1 MPLRKF
7 RIGDTGE
14 EVYPQFIAALA
25 ERLDDPAGDRNLAV
39 RDALAQIYLGRD
51 VDLDEMVRDP
61 KVPLATRALVASFDP
76 RNATLE
82 AEYYREID
90 QDKWARN
97 KPLLWFWQMFDHS
110 PVGRNVRLGV
120 AMRAMLA
127 PRVFRRCGT
136 GVRIFHDVEFSFGYN
151 LSVGN
156 GVTIH
161 RNVLIDDRGEVVI
174 GDGASISDYANI
186 YSHSH
191 AVDDIHDVSLGRT
204 VIGERVRITY
214 HAVVLS
220 GVTVESDAMVGSM
233 GVASKPIGAGVIA
246 AGIPA
251 RPIGQKKVVGG
262 GS

>member
-7 RIGDTGE
+7 GIGPAGE
-14 EVYPQFIAALA
+14 EVYPRFVADLA
-25 ERLDDPAGDRNLAV
+25 ERFDDPAQDRNVVARDTLALLHLG
-39 RDALAQIYLGRD
+39 DSADFEKELA
-51 VDLDEMVRDP
+51 DP
-61 KVPLATRALVASFDP
+61 RVPLARKTLLASLDP

-90 QDKWARN
+90 LEKWARI

-110 PVGRNVRLGV
+110 PVGRNVRLGTQ
-120 AMRAMLA
+120 MRAMLA
-127 PRVFRRCGT
+127 RRVFKRCGRD
-136 GVRIFHDVEFSFGYN
+136 VRIFHDVEFSFGYN
-151 LSVGN
+151 LSVGD

-161 RNVLIDDRGEVVI
+161 RNVLIDDRGEVEI
-174 GDGASISDYANI
+174 GNEASISDYANI

-191 AVDDIHDVSLGRT
+191 AVDDIHNVTLAKT
-204 VIGERVRITY
+204 VIGDRARVTY

-220 GVTVESDAMVGSM
+220 GVVIEADAMLGSM

-251 RPIGQKKVVGG
+251 RPIGQKKTQT
-262 GS
+262 